1 MKFVNRFFLLLIS
14 VFFMQKAF
22 TQSIPVGTIGDEYL
36 RILQLQGK
44 IDPKISFTTRP
55 NFLSSKYSSDS
66 FYSDL
71 DSSLVA
77 KRLIQTRFFEF
88 KPILAQIRTQYNS
101 MQPFGWNDEGMIKA
115 KGIQTLAR
123 VGVYTRVGPLHV
135 QFIPEHVN
143 AENPVYDISPEYGS
157 IPKTRYEQNFLGQS
171 SVRLNLSAVSVGFSN
186 ENLYWGPGQFGALIM
201 SNNAPGFAH
210 YTFNTTR
217 PIKGILGNL

>member
-1 MKFVNRFFLLLIS
+1 MLLFAIS
-14 VFFMQKAF
+14 QTYAQ
-22 TQSIPVGTIGDEYL
+22 TIPVGTIGDEYL

-55 NFLSSKYSSDS
+55 NFLSSKYSTDS

-71 DSSLVA
+71 DSSLIA

-123 VGVYTRVGPLHV
+123 V
-135 QFIPEHVN
+135 
-143 AENPVYDISPEYGS
+143 AS
-157 IPKTRYEQNFLGQS
+157 IQGLVPCMFSLYQNMLMPKIQHM
-171 SVRLNLSAVSVGFSN
+171 
-186 ENLYWGPGQFGALIM
+186 I
-201 SNNAPGFAH
+201 
-210 YTFNTTR
+210 
-217 PIKGILGNL
+217 